1 MCCRK
6 WVSRIGCRA
15 RCKSI
20 HCRLILLNPAAFCQP
35 ARLGQASFF
44 YPTCQGIRAVRQF
57 EILFSG
63 VTAPFPIAVAS
74 LAGEIPLACLHGMKD
89 MPTHPLLELLRDA
102 VNTVRPDQ
110 LRDLYS
116 PIPRKLCRCQVANG
130 S

>member
-6 WVSRIGCRA
+6 WVFRTGCRA
-15 RCKSI
+15 RCKFI
-20 HCRLILLNPAAFCQP
+20 VAAPILLNPAAFCQP
-35 ARLGQASFF
+35 ILGKASFF
-44 YPTCQGIRAVRQF
+44 YTTCQGIRAVKQF

-89 MPTHPLLELLRDA
+89 MPTHPLLELLCDA

-116 PIPRKLCRCQVANG
+116 PILRKLCRCQIANG